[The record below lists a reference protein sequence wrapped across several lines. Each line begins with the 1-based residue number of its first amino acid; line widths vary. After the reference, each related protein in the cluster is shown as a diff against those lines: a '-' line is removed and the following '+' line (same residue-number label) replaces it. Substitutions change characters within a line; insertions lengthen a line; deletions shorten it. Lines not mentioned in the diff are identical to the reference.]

1 MNTQPAPPSLSLP
14 NLARAPHRL
23 MFFIGAFN
31 VLALMGWW
39 TLWLVAQRWG
49 WPQLPQPPIP
59 AGWAHA
65 LMMPLQVLAPFMF
78 GFLLTVFPRWTNQP
92 ELSRW
97 HYVPVGLGLLGGQ
110 LLMLVGLWG
119 YPHLVHLGTVF
130 SIAGWSASM
139 AALFGV
145 LWREQGRTWHALSC
159 FAALSMGL
167 CAWLLFAAWLH
178 AQGELRWVFAAIK
191 IAVFGF
197 ALPIYVTVCHRML
210 PFFAGA
216 VIPGYRPWRPMHKDV
231 RAQDAQER
239 PLSWLATFWLLVFA
253 HLLLELMHGYAW
265 LWLAD
270 LPMLVLSALA
280 LYRWWPRHTDAQAQP
295 GAPMPGLLAVLLLG
309 FAWLPI
315 AFGLFA
321 AQSLIFS
328 STGAFVL
335 GRAPVHALTIG
346 FFGSLLV
353 AMVTRVTQ
361 GHSGQPLQMTTV
373 AWFAFVCVQA
383 VALLRVLAEVLPD
396 AALWQA
402 LAAIG
407 WLLAFTPWVLRS
419 ARIYLSPRVDGRPG

>member
-1 MNTQPAPPSLSLP
+1 MNALPPSLDMSLP

-39 TLWLVAQRWG
+39 TLWLLAQRG
-49 WPQLPQPPIP
+49 WWPSLPPAPIP

-65 LMMPLQVLAPFMF
+65 LMTPLQVLAPFMF

-110 LLMLVGLWG
+110 VLMLAGLWG
-119 YPHLVHLGTVF
+119 HPHLVHLGTVF
-130 SIAGWSASM
+130 SIVGWSAGM

-216 VIPGYRPWRPMHKDV
+216 VIPGYRAWRPL
-231 RAQDAQER
+231 
-239 PLSWLATFWLLVFA
+239 PWLAAFWLLVFA

-270 LPMLVLSALA
+270 LPLLALSALA
-280 LYRWWPRHTDAQAQP
+280 LYRWWPQHRT
-295 GAPMPGLLAVLLLG
+295 PMPGLLAVLLLG
-309 FAWLPI
+309 FAWLPV
-315 AFGLFA
+315 AFALFA
-321 AQSLIFS
+321 AQSLIFAGS
-328 STGAFVL
+328 DVFVL
-335 GRAPVHALTIG
+335 GRAPVHALTVG

-361 GHSGQPLQMTTV
+361 GHSGRPLQMTAV
-373 AWFAFVCVQA
+373 AWFAFGCIQA
-383 VALLRVLAEVLPD
+383 VTLLRVLAEVLPD
-396 AALWQA
+396 APAWQA
-402 LAAIG
+402 VAAMG
-407 WLLAFTPWVLRS
+407 WLLAFAPWVLRS
-419 ARIYLSPRVDGRPG
+419 ARIYLSPRADGRPG

>member
-1 MNTQPAPPSLSLP
+1 MNTPLSSPSLSLP

-39 TLWLVAQRWG
+39 ALWLVAQRWG
-49 WPQLPQPPIP
+49 WPHLPQPPIP

-65 LMMPLQVLAPFMF
+65 LLMPLQVLAPFMF
-78 GFLLTVFPRWTNQP
+78 GFLLTVFPRWANQP

-110 LLMLVGLWG
+110 LWMLIGLWG
-119 YPHLVHLGTVF
+119 YPHLLHLGAVF
-130 SIAGWSASM
+130 SIAGWSAGM
-139 AALFGV
+139 VALFGV

-178 AQGELRWVFAAIK
+178 AQSHLLWLFAAIK
-191 IAVFGF
+191 IALFGF
-197 ALPIYVTVCHRML
+197 ALPIFVTVCHRML

-216 VIPGYRPWRPMHKDV
+216 VIPGYRVWRPM
-231 RAQDAQER
+231 
-239 PLSWLATFWLLVFA
+239 PWLAAFWLLAFA
-253 HLLLELMHGYAW
+253 HLLLELMHGYAG

-270 LPMLVLSALA
+270 LPLLALTATA
-280 LYRWWPRHTDAQAQP
+280 LYRWWPLHRDVRVPHAQDAQERPRPA
-295 GAPMPGLLAVLLLG
+295 MPGLLAVLLLG

-315 AFGLFA
+315 AFALFA
-321 AQSLIFS
+321 AQSLIFAS
-328 STGAFVL
+328 SDVFVL
-335 GRAPVHALTIG
+335 GRAPVHALTVG

-361 GHSGQPLQMTTV
+361 GHSGQPLQMTSV
-373 AWFAFVCVQA
+373 AWFAFGGIQA

-396 AALWQA
+396 APLWQA
-402 LAAIG
+402 LAAAG
-407 WLLAFTPWVLRS
+407 WIVAFAPWVLRS
-419 ARIYLSPRVDGRPG
+419 ARIYLSPRVDGRPD